1 MERWT
6 RLILRYRWPVLAVW
20 LVVLL
25 GGGYAS
31 GKLSSLLSNT
41 FTMPGTDSERART
54 ILEKHYGDRSDGAF
68 TIVYRVRN
76 ADDPRL
82 RARLQGGLVRAA
94 KEVPSGRAR
103 PLVRGSDHVLYGD
116 IVSRL
121 SIADA
126 KGYTDDVLHAL
137 PSGTRVKPYV
147 TGQAAIQ
154 HDLDPIFNEDL
165 KTGELF
171 IAVPIA
177 LVVLLI
183 VFGLS
188 AAATIPLL
196 FAACTIM
203 GTLGAVYVFAHYI
216 TMATYVTNLVQL
228 IGLGIAIDYSLL
240 IVYRFREELA
250 RPRPATPPA
259 GRSPAP
265 EPPRAENARWTREEK
280 DDAIVRTMATAGRA
294 VIFSG
299 ATVAIGLALLLF
311 MPSPFMRSMG
321 IGGFLIPLVSL
332 LAAATLQPA
341 LLSLWGRKGVRRA
354 PVAEVLRTEVGI
366 PLPRLAGTTDIEQ
379 GMWARLARAI
389 MRRPSAFLAG
399 GAALLVA
406 AAIPVFALELTP
418 GSASGIPQ
426 HPQAVHGFGI
436 LTDAVGAGALSPT
449 QIVVDSRKPGGAKDP
464 AVQRSIG
471 TMIAK
476 VRQDPEVRF
485 VRYRPTPPWIDPSGR
500 YAQVVVAGEHEYGE
514 APAQSFVHR
523 LRDDIIPTAS
533 WPAGVRVLAGGGPPQ
548 GVDFIDRSYA
558 VFPWL
563 VLAVLVLTY
572 LLLMRAFR
580 SLILP
585 LKAVLLNLLSV
596 AASYGALVVVF
607 KWGLGSDLWGLYQFE
622 QVEAWIPIF
631 LFAMLFGLS
640 MDYEVFLVTR
650 MREAW
655 DGSRDNRRAVV
666 EGLERTGRIV
676 TAAAIIMVAA
686 FSGFIAGRVVG
697 LQEFGFGLAI
707 AIFVD
712 ATIVR
717 ALLVPSLMA
726 LFGRWNWWLPPRV
739 ARIVRVPPSPLE
751 PRPAPALRPAGR

>member
-1 MERWT
+1 MVRNRWWVAA
-6 RLILRYRWPVLAVW
+6 IW

-25 GGGYAS
+25 AGGYS
-31 GKLSSLLSNT
+31 NSKLSSLLSNT

-54 ILEKHYGDRSDGAF
+54 ILERHYGDRSDGAF
-68 TIVYRVRN
+68 TVVFKVRD
-76 ADDPRL
+76 ATDAEL
-82 RARLQGGLVRAA
+82 RARLQAGLVRAA
-94 KEVPSGRAR
+94 KRVPSGEPRR
-103 PLVRGSDHVLYGD
+103 LVPGGEHVLYGD
-116 IVSRL
+116 IVSTL

-126 KGYTDDVLHAL
+126 KNYTDDVLNAL
-137 PSGTRVKPYV
+137 PRGDGVMPYV

-165 KTGELF
+165 KKGELL
-171 IAVPIA
+171 IAIPIA
-177 LVVLLI
+177 LLILLI

-188 AAATIPLL
+188 ASVTIPLL

-203 GTLGAVYVFAHYI
+203 GTLGAVYVFAHFV

-250 RPRPATPPA
+250 RN
-259 GRSPAP
+259 GS
-265 EPPRAENARWTREEK
+265 K

-294 VIFSG
+294 GILSG

-354 PVAEVLRTEVGI
+354 PVAEFLRRRLHV
-366 PLPRLAGTTDIEQ
+366 PLPRLAGTTDIDR

-523 LRDDIIPTAS
+523 LRDDIIPAAW
-533 WPAGVRVLAGGGPPQ
+533 WPAGV
-548 GVDFIDRSYA
+548 
-558 VFPWL
+558 
-563 VLAVLVLTY
+563 
-572 LLLMRAFR
+572 
-580 SLILP
+580 
-585 LKAVLLNLLSV
+585 
-596 AASYGALVVVF
+596 
-607 KWGLGSDLWGLYQFE
+607 
-622 QVEAWIPIF
+622 
-631 LFAMLFGLS
+631 
-640 MDYEVFLVTR
+640 
-650 MREAW
+650 
-655 DGSRDNRRAVV
+655 
-666 EGLERTGRIV
+666 
-676 TAAAIIMVAA
+676 
-686 FSGFIAGRVVG
+686 
-697 LQEFGFGLAI
+697 
-707 AIFVD
+707 
-712 ATIVR
+712 
-717 ALLVPSLMA
+717 
-726 LFGRWNWWLPPRV
+726 
-739 ARIVRVPPSPLE
+739 
-751 PRPAPALRPAGR
+751 

>member
-1 MERWT
+1 LERWT

-31 GKLSSLLSNT
+31 GKLSALLSNT

-54 ILEKHYGDRSDGAF
+54 ILEQHYGDRSDGSF
-68 TIVYRVRN
+68 TVVYRVSN
-76 ADDPRL
+76 ADDPAL
-82 RARLQGGLVRAA
+82 RMRLQRDLARAA
-94 KEVPSGRAR
+94 EQVPSGRAR

-116 IVSRL
+116 IVSTL
-121 SIADA
+121 NLADA
-126 KGYTDDVLHAL
+126 KGYTDDILRAL
-137 PSGTRVKPYV
+137 PHGNGVQPYV

-171 IAVPIA
+171 IALPVAIA
-177 LVVLLI
+177 ILLV

-203 GTLGAVYVFAHYI
+203 GTLGAVYVFAHHV

-228 IGLGIAIDYSLL
+228 IGLGIAVDYSLL

-250 RPRPATPPA
+250 RN
-259 GRSPAP
+259 GS
-265 EPPRAENARWTREEK
+265 K

-321 IGGFLIPLVSL
+321 IGGFLIPLVSI

-341 LLSLWGRKGVRRA
+341 LLSVWGRKGVKRAAVAGFVRRR
-354 PVAEVLRTEVGI
+354 LRI
-366 PLPRLAGTTDIEQ
+366 PLPRLAGTTDIDQ

-399 GAALLVA
+399 GAALLI
-406 AAIPVFALELTP
+406 AIAVPVFALQLTP

-426 HPQAVHGFGI
+426 HPQAVHGFDI
-436 LTDAVGAGALSPT
+436 LKDAVGAGALSPT
-449 QIVVDSRKPGGAKDP
+449 QIVVDSGRPGGAPKPD
-464 AVQRSIG
+464 VQRP
-471 TMIAK
+471 IATLIS
-476 VRQDPEVRF
+476 RMRRDPEVRYI
-485 VRYRPTPPWIDPSGR
+485 RYRPTRPWIDPSGR
-500 YAQVVVAGEHEYGE
+500 YAQIVVAGKHEYGE
-514 APAQSFVHR
+514 GPAQSFVHR
-523 LRDDIIPTAS
+523 LRGDIIPAAS
-533 WPAGVRVLAGGGPPQ
+533 WPDGVHVLAGGGPPQ

-563 VLAVLVLTY
+563 VVAVLVLTY

-585 LKAVLLNLLSV
+585 LKAVILNLLSV

-607 KWGLGSDLWGLYQFE
+607 KWGLGSDLWGLYQFN
-622 QVEAWIPIF
+622 QIEAWIPIF

-650 MREAW
+650 MRESW
-655 DGSRDNRRAVV
+655 DETWNNERAVV
-666 EGLERTGRIV
+666 LGLERTGRIV

-739 ARIVRVPPSPLE
+739 AKVVRVQPSPLE
-751 PRPAPALRPAGR
+751 PAPPRPALRPAGR

>member
-6 RLILRYRWPVLAVW
+6 RLILKYRWPVLAVW
-20 LVVLL
+20 VVVLL

-31 GKLSSLLSNT
+31 GKLSALLSNT

-54 ILEKHYGDRSDGAF
+54 ILERHYGDRSDGAF
-68 TIVYRVRN
+68 TVVYRVRS
-76 ADDPRL
+76 ADDPAL
-82 RARLQGGLVRAA
+82 RVSLQQGLARAA
-94 KEVPSGRAR
+94 NEVPTGRAR
-103 PLVRGSDHVLYGD
+103 PLVRGGDHVLYGD

-121 SIADA
+121 NLADA
-126 KGYTDDVLHAL
+126 KEYTDDVLRAL
-137 PSGTRVKPYV
+137 PSGNGVQPYV

-165 KTGELF
+165 RTGELM

-177 LVVLLI
+177 LLVLLV

-188 AAATIPLL
+188 AAVTIPLL

-203 GTLGAVYVFAHYI
+203 GTLGAVYVFAHYV

-228 IGLGIAIDYSLL
+228 IGLGIAVDYSLL

-250 RPRPATPPA
+250 RN
-259 GRSPAP
+259 GS
-265 EPPRAENARWTREEK
+265 K
-280 DDAIVRTMATAGRA
+280 DEAIVRTMATAGRA
-294 VIFSG
+294 VVFSG

-332 LAAATLQPA
+332 LAATTLQPA
-341 LLSLWGRKGVRRA
+341 LLSVYGRKGVRRA
-354 PVAEVLRTEVGI
+354 RVAEFVRRRLHV
-366 PLPRLAGTTDIEQ
+366 PLPRLAGTTDIDR

-399 GAALLVA
+399 GAALLIA

-426 HPQAVHGFGI
+426 HPQAVHGFNI
-436 LTDAVGAGALSPT
+436 LKDAVGAGALSPT
-449 QIVVDSRKPGGAKDP
+449 QIVVDSGSRGGATTP
-464 AVQRSIG
+464 PIQRSIR
-471 TMIAK
+471 TMIGN
-476 VRQDPEVRF
+476 VERDPEVRY
-485 VRYRPTPPWIDPSGR
+485 VRYRPAPPWIDRSGR
-500 YAQVVVAGEHEYGE
+500 YAQVVVAGVHEYGE
-514 APAQSFVHR
+514 AEAQSFVHR
-523 LRDDIIPTAS
+523 LRDDIIPAAS
-533 WPAGVRVLAGGGPPQ
+533 WPAGARVLAGGGPPQ

-596 AASYGALVVVF
+596 GASYGALVVVF
-607 KWGLGSDLWGLYQFE
+607 KWGLGSDLWGLYQFD

-655 DGSRDNRRAVV
+655 DESRDNTRAVA

-676 TAAAIIMVAA
+676 TAAAIVMVAA

-697 LQEFGFGLAI
+697 LQEFGFGLAV

-726 LFGRWNWWLPPRV
+726 LFGRWNWWLPPKV
-739 ARIVRVPPSPLE
+739 ARVVRVPPSPLE
-751 PRPAPALRPAGR
+751 PVPPQPALRPAGR

>member
-20 LVVLL
+20 VVVLV

-31 GKLSSLLSNT
+31 GKLSALLSNT

-54 ILEKHYGDRSDGAF
+54 ILEQHYGDRSDGAF
-68 TIVYRVRN
+68 TVVYQVRS
-76 ADDPRL
+76 ADDPAL
-82 RARLQGGLVRAA
+82 RVRLQQGLARAA
-94 KEVPSGRAR
+94 KEVPTGRAR
-103 PLVRGSDHVLYGD
+103 PLVPGGDHILYGD

-121 SIADA
+121 NLADA
-126 KGYTDDVLHAL
+126 KEYTDDILHAL
-137 PSGTRVKPYV
+137 PSGNGVHPYV

-154 HDLDPIFNEDL
+154 HDLDPIFDEDL
-165 KTGELF
+165 KTGELL

-177 LVVLLI
+177 LLVLLV
-183 VFGLS
+183 VFGFS
-188 AAATIPLL
+188 AAVTIPLL

-203 GTLGAVYVFAHYI
+203 GTLGAVYVFAHYV

-228 IGLGIAIDYSLL
+228 IGLGIAVDYSLL

-250 RPRPATPPA
+250 RN
-259 GRSPAP
+259 GS
-265 EPPRAENARWTREEK
+265 K
-280 DDAIVRTMATAGRA
+280 DEAIVRTMATAGRA
-294 VIFSG
+294 VVFSG

-332 LAAATLQPA
+332 LAATTLQPV
-341 LLSLWGRKGVRRA
+341 LLSVYGRKGVRRA
-354 PVAEVLRTEVGI
+354 GVAEFMRRRLHV
-366 PLPRLAGTTDIEQ
+366 PLPRLAGTADIDR

-399 GAALLVA
+399 GAALLLA

-426 HPQAVHGFGI
+426 HPQAVHGFNI
-436 LTDAVGAGALSPT
+436 LRDAVGAGALSPT
-449 QIVVDSRKPGGAKDP
+449 QIVVDSGRPGGATAP
-464 AVQRSIG
+464 PVQRSIR
-471 TMIAK
+471 TMIGN
-476 VRQDPEVRF
+476 VERDPEVRY
-485 VRYRPTPPWIDPSGR
+485 VRYRPTPPWIDRTGR
-500 YAQVVVAGEHEYGE
+500 YAQVVVAGVHEYGE

-523 LRDDIIPTAS
+523 LRGDIIPAAS
-533 WPAGVRVLAGGGPPQ
+533 WPDGVRVLAGGGPPQ

-596 AASYGALVVVF
+596 GASYGALVVVF
-607 KWGLGSDLWGLYQFE
+607 KWGLGRDLWGLYQFD

-655 DGSRDNRRAVV
+655 DESRDNTRAVV

-676 TAAAIIMVAA
+676 TAAAIVMVAA

-707 AIFVD
+707 AIFLD

-726 LFGRWNWWLPPRV
+726 LFGRWNWWLPPKIARV
-739 ARIVRVPPSPLE
+739 VRVPPSPLE
-751 PRPAPALRPAGR
+751 PAPPQPALRPAGR